1 MHVKKYKLIILLL
14 LVNVNLYLA
23 QTTYDQIIATHY
35 TEANAAALDSL
46 LDIINNDDSLDSYS
60 KDYYLGF
67 INNFLGSFYLNR
79 DEELAESYLEQSIEH
94 LDAALKIKP
103 NDEIYALLASSHGRM
118 IKFVSIFSKMSRGN
132 IAQEM
137 LDRGAEIDSMSIY
150 IRFETATSL
159 MYRPA
164 IFGGDTDEAK
174 LILFTL
180 LNDAPRHVSS
190 GIDWVNEAAVYYKL
204 IEIAKMED
212 DAAALKKF
220 TDILKNKFPEFNL
233 VR

>member
-1 MHVKKYKLIILLL
+1 MQKSTLTLIILLIFTFPAI
-14 LVNVNLYLA
+14 A
-23 QTTYDQIIATHY
+23 QTDYSQIITNHY
-35 TEANAAALDSL
+35 NDANAAPLDSL
-46 LDIINNDDSLDSYS
+46 QEIINNDNSLDSYS

-79 DEELAESYLEQSIEH
+79 DEELAESYLEQSIEY
-94 LDAALKIKP
+94 LDEALKIKP

-137 LDRGAEIDSMSIY
+137 LDRGAEIDSMSLY

-164 IFGGDTDEAK
+164 LFGGDTDEAK

-204 IEIAKMED
+204 IEIAKIED